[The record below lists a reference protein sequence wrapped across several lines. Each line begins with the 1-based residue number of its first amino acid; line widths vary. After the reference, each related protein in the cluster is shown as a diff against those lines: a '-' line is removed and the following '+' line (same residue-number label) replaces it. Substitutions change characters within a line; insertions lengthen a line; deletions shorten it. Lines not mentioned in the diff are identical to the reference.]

1 MSRSCQY
8 LTLAFNEST
17 CTMSATTDL
26 DLRNFHQWI
35 RAPIR
40 KLLPTKHA
48 GFALAMIAFPVLE
61 RWIRGKV
68 GIRDL
73 PLRNNAL
80 DRFSAELA
88 AQFESLRDP
97 ANGSFPHAAHAFW
110 QAFRN
115 GILHQATFSRKPI
128 KVSGVEAL
136 PVFCAFVPRTGVPI
150 ITKHSPRTF
159 ILDPYAF
166 AEAVLSIVEE
176 DFTAYKAA
184 EPKHHRLAITI
195 GSTTFAL

>member
-1 MSRSCQY
+1 
-8 LTLAFNEST
+8 
-17 CTMSATTDL
+17 MSATTDL

-61 RWIRGKV
+61 RWTRGKV
-68 GIRDL
+68 GIKSRL
-73 PLRNNAL
+73 LKGPAG
-80 DRFSAELA
+80 DRFYAELA
-88 AQFESLRDP
+88 VQFQSLRDP
-97 ANGSFPHAAHAFW
+97 ADGTFPHLAHAFW

-115 GILHQATFSRKPI
+115 GILHQTTFSRTPI
-128 KVSGVEAL
+128 KVLGVETL

-150 ITKHSPRTF
+150 LTTHSTRTF

-166 AEAVLSIVEE
+166 AEAVVSIVEK
-176 DFTAYKAA
+176 DFSAYKAA